1 MERVM
6 LRHRQRRAILVR
18 RLTLVHEYNVLH
30 IERLDLHAQLATLR
44 TSWMA
49 DPLSSA
55 ERRTLVAEL
64 KALSDRLRAVS
75 LRSQGILLEHYTLVR
90 ELAGA

>member
-6 LRHRQRRAILVR
+6 LTYRQRRAILVR
-18 RLTLVHEYNVLH
+18 RLALVHKYNVLH

-44 TSWMA
+44 TTWTS

-64 KALSDRLRAVS
+64 KALSDRLRAIS
-75 LRSQGILLEHYTLVR
+75 LRSQGILLEHSTLMHK
-90 ELAGA
+90 LAGA

>member
-6 LRHRQRRAILVR
+6 PTHRQRRAILVR
-18 RLTLVHEYNVLH
+18 RLALVHEYRALH
-30 IERLDLHAQLATLR
+30 VERLDLHAQLATLR
-44 TSWMA
+44 TTWMTN
-49 DPLSSA
+49 PLSSA

-64 KALSDRLRAVS
+64 KALSDRLRAIS
-75 LRSQGILLEHYTLVR
+75 LRSQGILLEHYTLVH